1 MIYSQFIADM
11 QVYSQ
16 SHGHAKHKYVFDT
29 LTTDELYD
37 DPKYKKYIFGLGNET
52 KQPQELKHK
61 D

>member
-1 MIYSQFIADM
+1 M
-11 QVYSQ
+11 QPL
-16 SHGHAKHKYVFDT
+16 AFPDVFDT